1 MSASWLFVVA
11 SAIAVVGISFA
22 FNQMMKQVQEKL
34 ENGEKLDLHTMQAT
48 QTKFFIQVA
57 MAEAI
62 PIFIIVYA
70 FSLIGQTVETN
81 IMVPLLVIVGILV
94 IAFVS
99 LLRIR
104 KDIMGASKIS
114 QESVGMINTLFFIG
128 AALLSAI
135 PIVSIVGIM
144 TSSS

>member
-1 MSASWLFVVA
+1 MSASWLFVLA

-22 FNQMMKQVQEKL
+22 FNKMMQQVQEKV
-34 ENGEKLDLHTMQAT
+34 EKGDQLDLNTMQAA

-70 FSLIGQTVETN
+70 FTLIGQVVEEN
-81 IMVPLLVIVGILV
+81 IIVPLVVIIGILV
-94 IAFVS
+94 VALVS

-104 KDIMGASKIS
+104 RDIIGSPMMN
-114 QESVGMINTLFFIG
+114 QQSVGMVNTLFFIG

-135 PIVSIVGIM
+135 PIISIVGIM
-144 TSSS
+144 TVSS

>member
-1 MSASWLFVVA
+1 
-11 SAIAVVGISFA
+11 
-22 FNQMMKQVQEKL
+22 MMQQVQEKI
-34 ENGEKLDLHTMQAT
+34 EKGDQLDLNTMQAA

-70 FSLIGQTVETN
+70 FTLIGQVVEN
-81 IMVPLLVIVGILV
+81 NVIVPLVVIIGILV
-94 IAFVS
+94 VAMVS

-104 KDIMGASKIS
+104 RDIMGSPRVN
-114 QESVGMINTLFFIG
+114 QQSVGMINTLFFIG

-135 PIVSIVGIM
+135 PIISIVGIM
-144 TSSS
+144 TASS

>member
-1 MSASWLFVVA
+1 
-11 SAIAVVGISFA
+11 
-22 FNQMMKQVQEKL
+22 MMQLVQEKV
-34 ENGEKLDLHTMQAT
+34 EKGDQLDLNTMQAA

-70 FSLIGQTVETN
+70 FTLIGQVVEN
-81 IMVPLLVIVGILV
+81 NVIVPLVVIIGILV
-94 IAFVS
+94 VAMVS

-104 KDIMGASKIS
+104 RDIMGSPRLN
-114 QESVGMINTLFFIG
+114 QQSVGMINTLFFIG

-135 PIVSIVGIM
+135 PIISIVGIM
-144 TSSS
+144 TASS

>member
-1 MSASWLFVVA
+1 
-11 SAIAVVGISFA
+11 
-22 FNQMMKQVQEKL
+22 MMQQVQEKV
-34 ENGEKLDLHTMQAT
+34 EKGEQLDLNTMQAV

-62 PIFIIVYA
+62 PILIIVYA
-70 FSLIGQTVETN
+70 FTLIGQVVETN
-81 IMVPLLVIVGILV
+81 VVVPLVVIIGILV
-94 IAFVS
+94 VAFVS

-104 KDIMGASKIS
+104 RDMMGDPKMS
-114 QESVGMINTLFFIG
+114 QESVGMVNTLFFIG

-144 TSSS
+144 TASS

>member
-1 MSASWLFVVA
+1 MSASWLFVLA
-11 SAIAVVGISFA
+11 SAIAVVGITFA
-22 FNQMMKQVQEKL
+22 FNKMMQQVQEKVDK
-34 ENGEKLDLHTMQAT
+34 GEKLDLITMQAA

-70 FSLIGQTVETN
+70 FTLMGKVVEPN
-81 IMVPLLVIVGILV
+81 IMVPLIVIIGILV
-94 IAFVS
+94 VAFVF

-104 KDIMGASKIS
+104 RDMMGAPQMS
-114 QESVGMINTLFFIG
+114 QESVGMVNTLFFIG

-135 PIVSIVGIM
+135 PIISIVGIM
-144 TSSS
+144 TASS